1 MSSNRST
8 PKAEE
13 TGRRI
18 LDAALDLFRNEG
30 FDGATMRAIAAKAG
44 VATGAAY
51 YYYPSKEAIVTAFYE
66 RSSAEMQPALEAA
79 ANARGLEARLR
90 GLIAAKLEYFAP
102 NRSVLRALL
111 RNGADPAHPLSPF
124 SEQTKGIR
132 AGDIAWFE
140 RILVDC
146 DVRIPRDLEPRLPG
160 LLWFLQMGVIF
171 FWVVDGSPGQ
181 AKSQRL
187 LNLAAKAVTTL
198 IRVSALPFLR
208 PVRKTALELIDLVAS
223 D

>member
-1 MSSNRST
+1 M
-8 PKAEE
+8 
-13 TGRRI
+13 
-18 LDAALDLFRNEG
+18 
-30 FDGATMRAIAAKAG
+30 
-44 VATGAAY
+44 
-51 YYYPSKEAIVTAFYE
+51 
-66 RSSAEMQPALEAA
+66 
-79 ANARGLEARLR
+79 
-90 GLIAAKLEYFAP
+90 
-102 NRSVLRALL
+102 LRALL